1 MNTYKIFSS
10 PMGQREAVKVG
21 WSWPAFF
28 FLVFWALTKKM
39 WALGGAVF
47 IFGLVLGF
55 VEFQIFSMLQKSMD
69 ISLGAYYFFGTAIN
83 LLVMIFFGLNG
94 NHWREQNLISRGYD
108 YKNSVVAANSEGA
121 IATWMKNEEK

>member
-1 MNTYKIFSS
+1 
-10 PMGQREAVKVG
+10 MGQREAVKVG

-55 VEFQIFSMLQKSMD
+55 VEFQAFSMLQKSMD

-83 LLVMIFFGLNG
+83 LLVMIFFGLYG
-94 NHWREQNLISRGYD
+94 NHWREQNLTSRGYD